1 MALHLNHKYEMHFD
15 ISQETLHFPDS
26 IDSTNLLPKRWYQ
39 LRNFAIF
46 NQACACSCIVL
57 TKDLLFLLVI
67 GVSRIKDLLY
77 NVDIRIMFTF
87 QGRVL
92 VKRAQKS
99 AFYVHGYVLHIYLS
113 HG

>member
-1 MALHLNHKYEMHFD
+1 MNLID
-15 ISQETLHFPDS
+15 IILAREA
-26 IDSTNLLPKRWYQ
+26 
-39 LRNFAIF
+39 RNK
-46 NQACACSCIVL
+46 

-87 QGRVL
+87 QGRIL